1 MKLIKRVIS
10 IVLLLLT
17 CLYLILILGR
27 EFLIV
32 NEKPKKVDAIIVLS
46 GGPGR
51 LEKAV
56 ELFKGG
62 YAEYMMLSNSNVQ
75 GTSVQEAVEMGIPK
89 NRIITEDYATS
100 TYTNALYTKE
110 EMEKNNL
117 KSAIVVSSDFH
128 MRRSKLVFQ
137 RLYKDT
143 GIELTYIASPYLE
156 RTWLTEKSEREIVF
170 REWTKLIG
178 YWLHMY
184 KFTEE

>member
-89 NRIITEDYATS
+89 
-100 TYTNALYTKE
+100 
-110 EMEKNNL
+110 
-117 KSAIVVSSDFH
+117 
-128 MRRSKLVFQ
+128 
-137 RLYKDT
+137 
-143 GIELTYIASPYLE
+143 IE
-156 RTWLTEKSEREIVF
+156 
-170 REWTKLIG
+170 
-178 YWLHMY
+178 
-184 KFTEE
+184 